1 MNCLRDTV
9 KELIDV
15 NLDKARDLIN
25 NDLDKAKKLM
35 DPTSIWTPVSN
46 HIHVPRVE
54 HRDDTF
60 SASHH

>member
-1 MNCLRDTV
+1 M
-9 KELIDV
+9 
-15 NLDKARDLIN
+15 DKARDLIN

-54 HRDDTF
+54 HRDDTI
-60 SASHH
+60 SPYHH